1 MKVHFV
7 NILPKK
13 KNLLKS
19 TKMYHN
25 IILFLYD
32 NPKKTS
38 VNTTTC
44 TYVLHTDPVKSY
56 AT

>member
-19 TKMYHN
+19 TKIYHN

-44 TYVLHTDPVKSY
+44 TYVLHTVKSY
-56 AT
+56 AI